1 MMLRSAALL
10 VAFILAGSSGEIA
23 ITHGMK
29 SVGEPARLRPRF
41 VLQFLWQALRS
52 GWFWVGVPL
61 LAFAFYALL
70 VLLSWEPISVV
81 IPASALSYVV
91 GTLGAKYLLN
101 EEVSP
106 KRWAGVLL
114 VCAGVALVAAG

>member
-41 VLQFLWQALRS
+41 VLQFLRRALRS